1 MRVARSNAEL
11 ADALTE
17 LGPTVFVP
25 TMGAL
30 HEGHA
35 SLIHQAAALAANRRL
50 AGASVSIF
58 VNPTQFNDPNDFK
71 RYPKPIEADLAICE
85 SAGAKLVYVPSVTD
99 IYPPGPPSVVIPT
112 PPLPD
117 VATQPKLEDAQRP
130 GHFAGVCQVVSRLFD
145 LMRPAAALFGE
156 KDWQQLAVI
165 SAMERAMEKVR
176 THPSHNR
183 SHGRVEIIPC
193 PTRRD
198 PDGLAMSSRNVFLSP
213 TDRTRALAISRALKL
228 AASQATPAAAERAM
242 IAELA
247 SESITPEYAVVR
259 DAATLQTFAGS
270 SPGRALIAARVGSVR
285 LIDNAAWPG
294 AT

>member
-1 MRVARSNAEL
+1 MRVVRSNTEL
-11 ADALTE
+11 ADALTAF
-17 LGPTVFVP
+17 GPTIFVP

-30 HEGHA
+30 HAGHA
-35 SLIHQAAALAANRRL
+35 SLIQQAAKVATSRHL

-71 RYPKPIEADLAICE
+71 RYPKTIEADLAICE
-85 SAGAKLVYVPSVTD
+85 SAGAALVYVPSVTD
-99 IYPPGPPSVVIPT
+99 IYPPGPPSDVIPT

-130 GHFAGVCQVVSRLFD
+130 GHFAGVCQVVSRLFA

-165 SAMERAMEKVR
+165 RAMEEVR
-176 THPSHNR
+176 THSSNNR
-183 SHGRVEIIPC
+183 SHERVEIIPG

-213 TDRTRALAISRALKL
+213 ADRTRALAISRALKF